1 MATPPAD
8 HKSDYQRGAM
18 DIQEQASTYDAFM
31 ALTKWG
37 SLALVAG
44 LVALVVWFCTTA
56 GFLPGLIS
64 AVVVTVGGIVLLRE
78 KPSAH

>member
-1 MATPPAD
+1 MATPSAD

-37 SLALVAG
+37 SLALVAS

-78 KPSAH
+78 KPAAH

>member
-1 MATPPAD
+1 MAKSPES
-8 HKSDYQRGAM
+8 SDYHRGEM
-18 DIQEQASTYDAFM
+18 DIHEQASTYDAFM

-37 SLALVAG
+37 SLALVAS

-78 KPSAH
+78 KPAAH

>member
-1 MATPPAD
+1 MATPSAD
-8 HKSDYQRGAM
+8 HNHDYKHGAM
-18 DIQEQASTYDAFM
+18 DIQEQASTYSAFM
-31 ALTKWG
+31 GLTKWG
-37 SLALVAG
+37 SLAIVAS

-64 AVVVTVGGIVLLRE
+64 AVVITVGGIVFLRD

>member
-1 MATPPAD
+1 MATPPSD
-8 HKSDYQRGAM
+8 HNHDYQRGAM

-44 LVALVVWFCTTA
+44 LVALVVWFCTPA
-56 GFLPGLIS
+56 GFLPGFIG
-64 AVVVTVGGIVLLRE
+64 AVVVAVGGIVLLRE
-78 KPSAH
+78 KPAAH